1 MQFDNKLSHHLTLQP
16 VKLHNSPPMIPGE
29 VSDILLHAF
38 KKLQPGIWY
47 VVDDTNRFTPYVRKA
62 LSLSPFLYNSLLQL
76 SGILTQY
83 GDNFRFNLGNID
95 TIIVSM
101 QENISITTSRCKFDR
116 DGKKLVCVHVFPLS
130 CPR

>member
-1 MQFDNKLSHHLTLQP
+1 
-16 VKLHNSPPMIPGE
+16 MIPGE

-47 VVDDTNRFTPYVRKA
+47 VVDDTNRFNPSVRKA

-83 GDNFRFNLGNID
+83 GDNFRFNLRNID

-116 DGKKLVCVHVFPLS
+116 DGKNLLFMCIDAPFFYLRVIKQIADNV
-130 CPR
+130 